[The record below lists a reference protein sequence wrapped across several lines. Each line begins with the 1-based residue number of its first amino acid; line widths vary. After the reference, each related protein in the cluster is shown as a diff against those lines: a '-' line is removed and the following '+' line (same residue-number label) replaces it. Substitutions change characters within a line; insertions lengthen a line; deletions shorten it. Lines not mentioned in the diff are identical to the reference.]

1 MQCNAMQ
8 YNAMQCNAM
17 QREGMRTQM
26 AKWWM
31 RMRSG
36 LFVGPGTDNAK
47 TYHVRKSLLEN

>member
-1 MQCNAMQ
+1 
-8 YNAMQCNAM
+8 MQCNAM